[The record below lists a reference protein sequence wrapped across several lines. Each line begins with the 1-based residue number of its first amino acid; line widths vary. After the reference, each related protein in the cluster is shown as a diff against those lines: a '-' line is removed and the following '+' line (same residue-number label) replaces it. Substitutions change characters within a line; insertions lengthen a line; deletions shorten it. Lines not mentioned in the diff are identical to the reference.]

1 MTLPGQV
8 KVIYASIPRCEI
20 ETESDYIAAVVLW
33 RLNESECV
41 EKYGLWVLRKRYNEE
56 WGFELV
62 RGM

>member
-41 EKYGLWVLRKRYNEE
+41 EKYGLWVMMTMVNKGARSQ
-56 WGFELV
+56 
-62 RGM
+62 